1 MSFLFRVE
9 EEDMYKESTPVEDLC
24 RQKSVF
30 SVITVLVV
38 AVLLLLHVLFSSVL
52 GRPSLA
58 VVLLLAL
65 ALFLSIVELIW
76 LRSRSERLTERAVK
90 LESCVSIGAAFALTA
105 L

>member
-1 MSFLFRVE
+1 MTTEAALSGA
-9 EEDMYKESTPVEDLC
+9 SNSVEDLC

-58 VVLLLAL
+58 VVLLLGL
-65 ALFLSIVELIW
+65 ALLFV
-76 LRSRSERLTERAVK
+76 
-90 LESCVSIGAAFALTA
+90 C
-105 L
+105 